1 MGNSQHGQAH
11 SHPTPSTFYRIAAIL
26 FVITAIEFAIVY
38 LKGIQGLIWAVL
50 AVLSVVKFVL
60 VAAYFMHLKFD
71 PKVLRWV
78 FAVGAVLGTAM
89 TGALVLVNYF

>member
-11 SHPTPSTFYRIAAIL
+11 SHPAPSTFYRIAAIL

-38 LKGIQGLIWAVL
+38 LEGLQALILAVL
-50 AVLSVVKFVL
+50 AVLSVVKFAL

-71 PKVLRWV
+71 AKILGWV
-78 FAVGAVLGTAM
+78 FAFGTVLGTAI
-89 TGALVLVNYF
+89 TVALKLVNYF